1 MRFTVVLQTADDGV
15 TAQCVEIPGA
25 ISEGRSEREAL
36 KNIQEAIALIL
47 DVRRTKALQSGGHV
61 ETVEV
66 DA

>member
-1 MRFTVVLQTADDGV
+1 MKFTVVLEKATGGF

-25 ISEGRSEREAL
+25 ISEGKSESEAL
-36 KNIQEAIALIL
+36 QNIQDAIALIL
-47 DVRRTKALQSGGHV
+47 EVRRERARHSGGHV